1 MEPREGKLEVLV
13 VVVKEFESRSWQRCI
28 RSLDLADIFQQM
40 DV

>member
-1 MEPREGKLEVLV
+1 MEPREGKLGVLV
-13 VVVKEFESRSWQRCI
+13 VLVKEFESWQGCI